1 MCLPSEGL
9 GPKMCRSCVA
19 CIVPCQA
26 CATQWWCFGG
36 CGRARYGLLFRWHHV
51 SKNVKSWTRQDS
63 EYFSCVVS
71 FVSLHIIP
79 LTQSSKRLFKHIET
93 TWTELNYIVLLG
105 SPCQHLSW
113 LWKERERDSV
123 LPRHWGGLCQHLSW
137 DWERTCTGSPGCT
150 RNGHHGISRD
160 RFVTGVSK
168 FVKVCIQNA
177 FK

>member
-1 MCLPSEGL
+1 MNTTGGRASPYMPSLDGGRQDLWIATACENCMMGVNSREGDNNRFFVGRNNEPRVIETVPVHGLYRLTAKKDCCCLLCLPSEGL

-79 LTQSSKRLFKHIET
+79 LTLSSKRLFKHI
-93 TWTELNYIVLLG
+93 
-105 SPCQHLSW
+105 
-113 LWKERERDSV
+113 
-123 LPRHWGGLCQHLSW
+123 
-137 DWERTCTGSPGCT
+137 
-150 RNGHHGISRD
+150 
-160 RFVTGVSK
+160 
-168 FVKVCIQNA
+168 
-177 FK
+177 

>member
-113 LWKERERDSV
+113 LWKERERQRAPKALGWS
-123 LPRHWGGLCQHLSW
+123 LPASKLRLGKDVHWKPWVHSQWSPW
-137 DWERTCTGSPGCT
+137 DITG
-150 RNGHHGISRD
+150 
-160 RFVTGVSK
+160 
-168 FVKVCIQNA
+168 
-177 FK
+177 